1 MRAMLAAVGTVA
13 ALAGSPV
20 AATAAPS
27 NDVGPATGITPS
39 GRQLAPAG
47 RLSAVG
53 DFPTGGALTPDGR
66 FFWAVDAG
74 HGHND
79 VTIVEVSTG
88 AVKQVLPLP
97 GAYVGVVFAPDG
109 RSAYVSG
116 EPSGNSHPPSVGPT
130 KADGGDAIHVF
141 SVDPGSGH
149 AVEDNPI
156 TLPATSG
163 GMAQK
168 HASMPVGLAPPTP
181 GPGASS
187 GLGWPEGLAV
197 TPDGR
202 RLVVALNQADKVA
215 IVDLPTRTTR
225 LVAVGSYPYSV
236 AVARDGKAWV
246 SSEGDGTV
254 QAIDLDAGT
263 VVATVGVG
271 GALGN
276 AYAHAEGL
284 VADPARDRLYVAVA
298 SRDLVAVVDTAGRRL
313 AGSVSV
319 GRSAGLGTSP
329 TALALAPDGSSL
341 YVADSGE
348 DALAVIAVADPGR
361 AGSSGGPAGSAGSS
375 ARGHRVVR
383 ARSVRSIARYVAH
396 QRRAR
401 RRGRRA
407 LERLR
412 RQLLYGPEVLA
423 CGGPLT
429 RAERRYARAVLHALR
444 GPRSRRR
451 RALGRA
457 RRRLARLRACGQ
469 TVGSPGQ
476 TVGSPG
482 TPGAERTPT
491 LVGRIPTAAYPTAAA
506 VTPDGRTLVW
516 LAGKGLGAGPNPE
529 YGQHFAASQQAPYG
543 SYVVDKLLGRVGV
556 LAVPSAAALPALSAA
571 ADREVTPADAQAPPP
586 TTPLRAGGPIKHVFI
601 VVRENRT
608 YDQIFG
614 SNPRGDGD
622 PALELF
628 DDNRAG
634 GPAGG
639 VTPNAHALSAMFP
652 LLDHFYADSEVSV
665 DGHILTSGAY
675 TIDYVQ
681 KALHANYAGRGRV
694 DEFGQYPITFP
705 PRDFLFDQ
713 AARQGVSFQNDGELS
728 AGVLPSADDG
738 RPTYRAV
745 QAHTAFEYPFLF
757 GCSGSPNT
765 CDTDSG
771 TPGAAG
777 TAGTA
782 TSRFD
787 FFQNQFQAQL
797 VSGTVPSLTYLTLPN
812 DHTNGVSAGY
822 PTPRA
827 LVADNDLALGQ
838 IVDMIS
844 HSSIWGQS
852 AIFVEEDDSQ
862 DGADHIDAHRMP
874 AFVISPWA
882 RHGAVV
888 STRYDQ
894 ESVLRSA
901 ETVLG
906 LQPLSLL
913 DSLATPMYDAF
924 TDRPDPTPYTAI
936 TPTQSLSDRNSASS
950 ARGVARVLP
959 YSRTDLVPQELF
971 DRALWHS
978 VYGWRSTPPRPG
990 PDASPAER
998 ARALG
1003 ALSVYR
1009 RGGDVRRWL
1018 QGHSAADR

>member
-1 MRAMLAAVGTVA
+1 MRATLAAVGA
-13 ALAGSPV
+13 AIVLTGSPA
-20 AATAAPS
+20 AATAMPS

-47 RLSAVG
+47 RLTAVG

-79 VTIVEVSTG
+79 VTIVDVSTG
-88 AVKQVLPLP
+88 AVTQVLPLP
-97 GAYVGVVFAPDG
+97 GAYVGVAFAPDG

-116 EPSGNSHPPSVGPT
+116 EPSGNSQPPADGPT
-130 KADGGDAIHVF
+130 TAGGGDAIHVF
-141 SVDPGSGH
+141 SVDPAGGR
-149 AVEDNPI
+149 AVEGNPI
-156 TLPATSG
+156 PLPATSG

-168 HASMPVGLAPPTP
+168 HASMPVGLGPPTP

-187 GLGWPEGLAV
+187 GLGWPQGLAV
-197 TPDGR
+197 TRDGR
-202 RLVVALNQADKVA
+202 RLVVALNQADRVA
-215 IVDLPTRTTR
+215 IIDLPTRTSR
-225 LVAVGSYPYSV
+225 LVRVGSYPYAV
-236 AVARDGKAWV
+236 AIARDGKAWV

-254 QAIDLDAGT
+254 QAIDLDAGA

-284 VADPARDRLYVAVA
+284 AADPARDRLYVAVT
-298 SRDLVAVVDTAGRRL
+298 SRDLVAVVDTASQRL

-319 GRSAGLGTSP
+319 GRAAGLGTSP
-329 TALALAPDGSSL
+329 SALALAPGGSSL

-348 DALAVIAVADPGR
+348 DALAVISVADPGGLSPTPGG
-361 AGSSGGPAGSAGSS
+361 AASSGRSAHP
-375 ARGHRVVR
+375 HRVVR
-383 ARSVRSIARYVAH
+383 ARSLRSIARYVSL

-401 RRGRRA
+401 RRGHRA

-412 RQLLYGPEVLA
+412 SKLLYGPVVLA
-423 CGGPLT
+423 CGGPST

-451 RALGRA
+451 RAAARA
-457 RRRLARLRACGQ
+457 RRHLVRLRSCRGSAGSSSGAP
-469 TVGSPGQ
+469 GSPG
-476 TVGSPG
+476 P
-482 TPGAERTPT
+482 PGAERAPT

-529 YGQHFAASQQAPYG
+529 YGQHFAASEKAPYG

-556 LAVPSAAALPALSAA
+556 LAVPTAAMLPALSAT
-571 ADREVTPADAQAPPP
+571 ADREVTPADAQAPPHA
-586 TTPLRAGGPIKHVFI
+586 TPLRVGGPIKHVFI

-608 YDQIFG
+608 YDQVFG
-614 SNPRGDGD
+614 SNPRGNGD

-628 DDNRAG
+628 DDNGAP

-652 LLDHFYADSEVSV
+652 LLDHFYANSEVSV
-665 DGHILTSGAY
+665 DGHLITSGAY
-675 TIDYVQ
+675 AIDYVQ
-681 KALHANYAGRGRV
+681 KALHANYGGRGRV

-713 AARQGVSFQNDGELS
+713 AVRQGVSFQNDGELS

-745 QAHTAFEYPFLF
+745 QAGTAFGYPFLF
-757 GCSGSPNT
+757 GCTGSPT
-765 CDTDSG
+765 ACDTDSG
-771 TPGAAG
+771 TPGPAG
-777 TAGTA
+777 ASGAA

-787 FFQNQFQAQL
+787 FFQNQFQAQVL
-797 VSGTVPSLTYLTLPN
+797 SGTVPALTYLTLPN
-812 DHTNGVSAGY
+812 DHTNGVSPGY
-822 PTPRA
+822 PTPKA

-894 ESVLRSA
+894 ESVLRSV
-901 ETVLG
+901 ETILG

-924 TDRPDPTPYTAI
+924 TGRPDLTPYAVR
-936 TPTQSLSDRNSASS
+936 TPTQSRSERTGSPAH
-950 ARGVARVLP
+950 GVARVLP
-959 YSRTDLVPQELF
+959 YSHVDLVPQELF

-978 VYGWRSTPPRPG
+978 VYGWRSSPPGPG
-990 PDASPAER
+990 PDASPAEH

-1009 RGGDVRRWL
+1009 HGGDVQRWL
-1018 QGHSAADR
+1018 QGHSAAEH